1 MDRVESLPGLPDRNE
16 DGKRCT
22 DRYRTGHAENAAWL
36 YYGGRYF
43 PRRQALSALH
53 AKHYLKDFPNK
64 EKRSGDIGTDAG
76 IQLTEKKTNGTA
88 FHAQFSFKAEIP
100 VLPVRCIDW
109 K

>member
-1 MDRVESLPGLPDRNE
+1 MGRVESLPGLPDRNE

-36 YYGGRYF
+36 YCGGRYF

-64 EKRSGDIGTDAG
+64 EKQSGDIETDAG
-76 IQLTEKKTNGTA
+76 IQLTEKKQTA
-88 FHAQFSFKAEIP
+88 QPSMRSFPLRQKFRFFPLDA
-100 VLPVRCIDW
+100 
-109 K
+109 